1 MAFEAS
7 EDLTRQIIGHMV
19 FVFLLGSFCAYMLYH
34 SEREAKRLLI
44 IKKVWS
50 PNKPIADEPAELV
63 RLGLRV
69 VILYCVILAISL
81 FLFLLSAKMLW
92 DRS

>member
-44 IKKVWS
+44 IKKV
-50 PNKPIADEPAELV
+50 LV
-63 RLGLRV
+63 TEQTDCR
-69 VILYCVILAISL
+69 
-81 FLFLLSAKMLW
+81 
-92 DRS
+92 